1 MKKIIVL
8 TFTLV
13 VLFSVPLVGAADTP
27 SGSLQE
33 KKSIAVNFI
42 RLINTAEMNYRHDH
56 GTYAT
61 FADLVKSS
69 LLEKTAAR
77 FEMFAPAYKQMNSES
92 ESEPLPG
99 LSFGLVI
106 AADGAK
112 YKLSAQEKQ
121 KCGFAFFSDEG
132 GLIFEGKVID
142 CPAK

>member
-1 MKKIIVL
+1 
-8 TFTLV
+8 
-13 VLFSVPLVGAADTP
+13 
-27 SGSLQE
+27 
-33 KKSIAVNFI
+33 
-42 RLINTAEMNYRHDH
+42 
-56 GTYAT
+56 
-61 FADLVKSS
+61 
-69 LLEKTAAR
+69 
-77 FEMFAPAYKQMNSES
+77 
-92 ESEPLPG
+92 